1 MITFW
6 KLWWIEIIFSKA
18 GDVKSIF
25 ERITYLT
32 FWGIFFPTQYDS
44 TQHFIPFKTSDSIVV
59 LSIQTFLS
67 LLSLKN
73 FLQLSIIERLNILPP
88 HKYKHKTNHLLVK
101 TITHFNWIQTMKHK
115 YASESW
121 KWAVLTSREDTNI
134 DLYTKCNVMDSFLED
149 KNACFIVWISL
160 DLARLS

>member
-1 MITFW
+1 
-6 KLWWIEIIFSKA
+6 
-18 GDVKSIF
+18 
-25 ERITYLT
+25 
-32 FWGIFFPTQYDS
+32 
-44 TQHFIPFKTSDSIVV
+44 
-59 LSIQTFLS
+59 
-67 LLSLKN
+67 
-73 FLQLSIIERLNILPP
+73 
-88 HKYKHKTNHLLVK
+88 
-101 TITHFNWIQTMKHK
+101 MKHK